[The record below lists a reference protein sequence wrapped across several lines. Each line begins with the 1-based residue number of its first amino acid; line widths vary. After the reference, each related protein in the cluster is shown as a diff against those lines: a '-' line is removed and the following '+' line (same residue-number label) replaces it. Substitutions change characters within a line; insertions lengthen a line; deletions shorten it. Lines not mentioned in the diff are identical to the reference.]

1 MAKPTPVNKDQPC
14 DAANP
19 HSQLALV
26 GEPAGCAGPRCM
38 VGTLRPVHQGNAN
51 SAAAF
56 ARAKLAPASADP
68 TSWIITAHRAEV
80 LLPAGADDRLA
91 CPRALFEA
99 VDAEHPADG
108 KALLAY
114 ATLTWRPQRL
124 HRQWELGRTL
134 AQEWT
139 REHGV
144 AVLLVQHV
152 PARVASGND
161 PHLHLMVAGPRRIE
175 PWGGFGSY
183 VAPLLGDGLWAPTRE
198 RFHALL
204 ADTGEPA

>member
-1 MAKPTPVNKDQPC
+1 MAKLTSVNKDQPY

-26 GEPAGCAGPRCM
+26 GEPAGCSGPRCM
-38 VGTLRPVHQGNAN
+38 VGTLRPTHQGRAN

-56 ARAKLAPASADP
+56 ARAKLAPASAEP
-68 TSWIITAHRAEV
+68 ASWSITAHRAEV
-80 LLPAGADDRLA
+80 LLPTGADDRLG
-91 CPRALFEA
+91 CPQTLFEA
-99 VDAEHPADG
+99 VDAEHPTNG

-152 PARVASGND
+152 PARMASGND